1 MKKTLL
7 ALSIPLIALISH
19 SSMADELS
27 DIRSKVVELEKRLEK
42 AERQSTDAKETAE
55 QSQATANSFEFH
67 GYARSGLL
75 FDEKQHGAVGTGPYM
90 TPAGRYGGP
99 VGRLG
104 LEDDTYVE
112 MVLSKNIVH
121 DNGSSARY
129 TIMVADGVETKNEWT
144 AADSNINVRQAYAE
158 LKNLPSFTGAFRD
171 ATLWAGKRFDR
182 NNYDIHFFD
191 SDIIFLSGTGAG
203 IYDVKPV
210 DGLKTHVTL
219 YGRDFDDATSTNTD
233 IENYILSVNNYIGD
247 HWQFMFSAMRSPDH
261 DETGANLATSGVH
274 TLLAYHMDIDGGFAK
289 AGIIYGSGLGGEPK
303 GIGANGAVTED
314 ASTARAFAYMV
325 KDLSDSWRIA
335 PALLAETSDDR
346 YSIGD
351 KANWASF
358 NVRLANE
365 LSQNF
370 EMVYESTFQY
380 MDLQEGSEQASG
392 GFFKATVAPTFKLDT
407 GAGFF
412 NRPEIR
418 FMVSY
423 IDWDD
428 DLNGFGNTLEA
439 DTFANTPYDGGSWLF
454 GTQMEIWF

>member
-7 ALSIPLIALISH
+7 ALSIPLI
-19 SSMADELS
+19 SSMALPVAADELS
-27 DIRSKVVELEKRLEK
+27 DIRAKVTELEQRLEK
-42 AERQSTDAKETAE
+42 AEEQSTEAQSKAE
-55 QSQATANSFEFH
+55 ESLTTANSFEFH

-90 TPAGRYGGP
+90 TPAGRYNAP

-112 MVLSKNIVH
+112 LTLSKNIVH

-129 TIMVADGVETKNEWT
+129 TVMVADGVETKNEWT
-144 AADSNINVRQAYAE
+144 APESNINVRQAYAE

-203 IYDVKPV
+203 IYDVKPT
-210 DGLKTHVTL
+210 DGLTTHVTL
-219 YGRDFDDATSTNTD
+219 YGRDFDDIADTNTD
-233 IENYILSVNNYIGD
+233 IENYILTFNNFIGD
-247 HWQFMFSAMRSPDH
+247 HWQFMFSAMTSPDH
-261 DETGANLATSGVH
+261 DETNADLATSGVH
-274 TLLAYHMDIDGGFAK
+274 TLLAYHMDLADGFAK
-289 AGIIYGSGLGGEPK
+289 AGIIYGDGLGGEPK
-303 GIGANGAVTED
+303 SIGANGSVTKD
-314 ASTARAFAYMV
+314 ASTVRAFAYMV
-325 KDLSDSWRIA
+325 TDLNDSWRIA

-346 YSIGD
+346 YGISD
-351 KANWASF
+351 EATWASF

-365 LSQNF
+365 ITQNF
-370 EMVYESTFQY
+370 EMVYESTYQY

-392 GFFKATVAPTFKLDT
+392 GFYKVTVAPTFKLDT

-428 DLNGFGNTLEA
+428 DLNGFGDTLEA
-439 DTFANTPYDGGSWLF
+439 DTFANTPYDGGTWLF